1 MSSGTEIEPRL
12 RRLEDSH
19 GILSSELG
27 QINKTLTKIE
37 IAIEKQNEI
46 HMDVRLLSQKFE
58 SHVLLHHEDFKIIE
72 KLEDEIKQG
81 IRPITLKNLLVY
93 AVVLLIS
100 FGTYLEMKTNKTN
113 DTVIANMEKIINI
126 KEAYKWN
133 TLKNRTSCVGVGV
146 D

>member
-1 MSSGTEIEPRL
+1 MSSGTEVEPRL

-19 GILSSELG
+19 GVLASQLG

-58 SHVLLHHEDFKIIE
+58 SHVVSHNEDMKQVDRI
-72 KLEDEIKQG
+72 DEEMKQG
-81 IRPITLKNLLVY
+81 IRPVTLKALLVY
-93 AVVLLIS
+93 AAVLIIS

-113 DTVIANMEKIINI
+113 DTVIANSEKITNV
-126 KEAYKWN
+126 KEAHK
-133 TLKNRTSCVGVGV
+133 
-146 D
+146 